1 MAKGARPNEPR
12 FPVDPATDAARPVP
26 ADQRAGHHPRVEQD
40 KPVGPPPTPHAWPD
54 GTRTYPFDFE
64 RRLTPASFL
73 VGVTPWTSALTV
85 TDDDLDIRFG
95 AWHLRTSL
103 ANVAGTELTGPYTWY
118 KVAGPAHISFQD
130 RGVTFATSTRAG
142 VCIRFHDPVPALD
155 PLGKILHPAAT
166 CTVTDAEK
174 AASLIDNRASIAAQ
188 ADR

>member
-1 MAKGARPNEPR
+1 MAKGPRSNEPR
-12 FPVDPATDAARPVP
+12 FPVDPAADVAGPAP
-26 ADQRAGHHPRVEQD
+26 ADQRPGHHPQREQD

-64 RRLTPASFL
+64 RRLTPAAFL
-73 VGVTPWTSALTV
+73 VGVTPW
-85 TDDDLDIRFG
+85 
-95 AWHLRTSL
+95 
-103 ANVAGTELTGPYTWY
+103 N
-118 KVAGPAHISFQD
+118 

-166 CTVTDAEK
+166 CTVTDAEE